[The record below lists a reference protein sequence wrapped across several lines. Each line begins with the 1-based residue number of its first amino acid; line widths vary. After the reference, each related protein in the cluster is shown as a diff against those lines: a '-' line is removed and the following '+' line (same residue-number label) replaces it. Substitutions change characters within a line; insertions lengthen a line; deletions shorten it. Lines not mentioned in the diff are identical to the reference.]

1 MWVAKKPDLQTSI
14 NDIVNVIN
22 AAKSKILTANDK
34 QEIEDLYKK
43 YDRQNGIITQAQ
55 HKVFDTSKAKAL
67 YDLYGQTYKDQK
79 LYYIRKELFRDTNK
93 CPYCSINQVDT
104 LDHYM
109 AESEYKELAVC
120 RLNLV
125 PMCWTCNSKKRAGNV
140 SDFVHPYYSG
150 LPTGVQF
157 FVCHTNVDDNDNLS
171 WNFGFDSSVL
181 EESLYDTLKKQV
193 SKTDVLSRIRAES
206 STFVSDNFAN
216 GYDCDEALASYIE
229 YLMESYKQYGQND
242 WRNALL
248 YAFKTN
254 QDITANVINNYIR
267 SNPSPINSGFV
278 I

>member
-1 MWVAKKPDLQTSI
+1 MWVAKKPNLQSSI
-14 NDIVNVIN
+14 DDIDNVIK
-22 AAKSKILTANDK
+22 ASSKKITDADK
-34 QEIEDLYKK
+34 PIIEKLYRD
-43 YDRQNGIITQAQ
+43 YERQNGIITQDQ

-79 LYYIRKELFRDTNK
+79 LYYIRKELFRGTNK
-93 CPYCSINQVDT
+93 CPYCSINLPET

-193 SKTDVLSRIRAES
+193 SKTDALPRIMAES
-206 STFVSDNFAN
+206 NTFVSDNFAN